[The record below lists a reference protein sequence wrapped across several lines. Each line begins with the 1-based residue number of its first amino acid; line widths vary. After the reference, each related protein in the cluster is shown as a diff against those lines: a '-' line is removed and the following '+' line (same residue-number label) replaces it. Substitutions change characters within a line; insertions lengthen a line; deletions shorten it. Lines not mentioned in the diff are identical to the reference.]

1 MKLLFMLEMFLY
13 MFRTWYKHYEVTQE
27 NKHQDRAFK
36 FFYTVMKNIK
46 CRYIYMCMYV
56 CGH

>member
-13 MFRTWYKHYEVTQE
+13 MFQTWYKHYEVTQE
-27 NKHQDRAFK
+27 NKHQDRAFN

-46 CRYIYMCMYV
+46 CR
-56 CGH
+56 